1 MINSYI
7 FVFESMSS
15 IYAYLA
21 NLYFF
26 LSVALARAPLLVGR
40 KGEKST
46 KLRRR
51 IEFSMAAPRV
61 PLPQLLLLVVAV
73 LVAAAPVR
81 RASGAGQFD
90 VRRHLSTVTRCPPHL
105 PLEALQLLI

>member
-1 MINSYI
+1 L
-7 FVFESMSS
+7 E
-15 IYAYLA
+15 
-21 NLYFF
+21 
-26 LSVALARAPLLVGR
+26 GR
-40 KGEKST
+40 GKKST
-46 KLRRR
+46 KSRRR

>member
-15 IYAYLA
+15 IYAYLP

-26 LSVALARAPLLVGR
+26 FTRSVSTSTLTSWKEG
-40 KGEKST
+40 GKST
-46 KLRRR
+46 KSRRR

-61 PLPQLLLLVVAV
+61 PLPQLLLLVVAM

-105 PLEALQLLI
+105 PLEALQPLT